1 MVSMLALLLFVGF
14 GLLFGY
20 FATQNTTL
28 VNINFGMGSL
38 QQIPMYVL
46 VLASLAMGMLFATLF
61 YLIKLFGYQLNS
73 NRLTKDLAEAK
84 KEIVNLTKANHK
96 LELANTKLATANGE
110 DPVDPDSI

>member
-1 MVSMLALLLFVGF
+1 MLALLLFVGF

-20 FATQNTTL
+20 FATLNTAL
-28 VNINFGMGSL
+28 VSINFGLGSL

-46 VLASLAMGMLFATLF
+46 VLVALAVGMLFATIF
-61 YLIKLFGYQLNS
+61 YIIKLFSYQLSS
-73 NRLTKDLAEAK
+73 NRLAKELAEAK
-84 KEIVNLTKANHK
+84 KEIVELTKANHK